1 MRMMPCV
8 VCWEGVLGEFELGV
22 GVGEMK
28 GMHSTQ
34 IRNANEIQE
43 SPTSRQ
49 HTSERIKL
57 CTQQSSSIIC
67 DADAE
72 GKGKGKGKMKN
83 GEGRRALSVSQ
94 GSFVSISK
102 SGKILVQECRFVQYQ
117 QSEINYHQFTI
128 NRLAVFC
135 RAFEEWSIEIGL
147 IGLDWIGFELI

>member
-1 MRMMPCV
+1 MLFVGRGF
-8 VCWEGVLGEFELGV
+8 WGEFELGV

-34 IRNANEIQE
+34 IRNANEIQK

-67 DADAE
+67 GADAE
-72 GKGKGKGKMKN
+72 GKEKMKN
-83 GEGRRALSVSQ
+83 GEGRRELSVSQ

-102 SGKILVQECRFVQYQ
+102 SGKTLVQQCRYVQYQ

-135 RAFEEWSIEIGL
+135 RAFEEWSIEVGL
-147 IGLDWIGFELI
+147 IGLDWIGFGLI